1 MSENLKDLSKEE
13 LQKVLKEKYGKVYE
27 VEAEN
32 EDLDKTFTYYF
43 TKPTTPSFNRALK
56 TMSKKSLQSMKDFTM
71 DNIVAEQKEEY
82 QKDLEEYPALCMPL
96 GQKLLGL
103 LGVSDSVSIK
113 KL

>member
-1 MSENLKDLSKEE
+1 
-13 LQKVLKEKYGKVYE
+13 
-27 VEAEN
+27 
-32 EDLDKTFTYYF
+32 
-43 TKPTTPSFNRALK
+43 
-56 TMSKKSLQSMKDFTM
+56 M